1 MPFRQDSTVLK
12 RDFDTFA
19 PATFTAGEVLPPVSS
34 VAYRFFKRS
43 VDIAIAAGL
52 LVALSPFMLP
62 VVGLIRVGGARPLFS
77 HSRIGKHGRT
87 FQCYKFRTMVMDAD
101 RVLNAHLAN
110 NLEAREEW
118 SRDHKLRNDPRV
130 TALGRFLRRT
140 SLDELPQLINVLKGD
155 MALVGPRP
163 VVHEELEKYGDA
175 LRDYLS
181 VRPGVTGLWQ
191 VSGRN
196 DTGYAQRV
204 ALDAWYVRNRSVLL
218 DMRILVRTLA
228 VPFGGRGAY

>member
-1 MPFRQDSTVLK
+1 MPFRQDSTALK

-34 VAYRFFKRS
+34 SSYRFFKRS
-43 VDIAIAAGL
+43 IDIAIAGGL
-52 LVALSPFMLP
+52 LVALSPFMLA
-62 VVGLIRVGGARPLFS
+62 VVGLIRAGGASPLFS

-175 LRDYLS
+175 LREYLS